1 MKNYFFLTIIFI
13 LILIFSILVYFNYDQ
28 LFDLIF
34 IVKKLSNNFLIVY
47 FLFIFIYFLTPF
59 PTTLIIL
66 LNGFLFEEKG
76 FLISYFIIIISS
88 IIIFVSS
95 KNIKAFFKFKIKS
108 DYLQK
113 KINNLKFSQNNFSIF
128 LSRFIVPFFFHNLF
142 YGLTQVRFKTFFF
155 IILLAEIPITYALN
169 SIGKSLSEFNEEI
182 EITIKEIFLNSDFYI
197 PFIIIFVI
205 FLITSK
211 YKKNII

>member
-1 MKNYFFLTIIFI
+1 M
-13 LILIFSILVYFNYDQ
+13 
-28 LFDLIF
+28 
-34 IVKKLSNNFLIVY
+34 
-47 FLFIFIYFLTPF
+47 
-59 PTTLIIL
+59 
-66 LNGFLFEEKG
+66 FEEKG

-128 LSRFIVPFFFHNLF
+128 VKIMDMVPFFFHNLF
-142 YGLTQVRFKTFFF
+142 YGLTQVRFKTFFL